1 MVRTA
6 KKSTGICGVPTTKK
20 PTAKSG
26 VPADDVSS
34 VCGSLSVRVRK
45 INERES
51 EKKRKEIII
60 FYC

>member
-6 KKSTGICGVPTTKK
+6 KKPTGISGVPTTKK

-26 VPADDVSS
+26 VPTEKNSTDDVSS

-45 INERES
+45 N
-51 EKKRKEIII
+51 KWKNT
-60 FYC
+60 